1 MSAID
6 VDDNLL
12 GSPAMSNS
20 APKGVAE
27 NIHQL
32 TDVEINIAQFPPAKV
47 PTAPVLSMASF
58 RSEGGKRVPS
68 ILDAAEVKF
77 VTSGRVAIGL
87 ALKEMGVGPND
98 SVLVPS
104 YHCAS
109 MIEPVI
115 WAGAKPIFYRIR
127 RDTSVDLDDLA
138 TKLDGST
145 KVLMATNYFGFP
157 QDLPAL
163 RAFCDTHGLKLLED
177 CAHSFLGE
185 CKGKPIGSY
194 GDYAIASSMKFF
206 PIYEGGCLASA
217 RHSLVSV
224 NLHSAGMGFEA
235 KVVFNTFEDGFE
247 YQRLTGIKVLL
258 WLPMAVKNFLW
269 GQIKARKASGV
280 KSLSPGSSD
289 GGFGFDPNWLAIRS
303 SYFAR
308 TVLKLTSRRRM
319 AELRRANYLKL
330 FNAVREL
337 PGCRPL
343 FPSLPEGVYP
353 WVFPLVVD
361 DTKRVFKTLKCD
373 GVPII
378 RFGEYLWQGVDAS
391 VCAAS
396 VELSQGVLQFPCHQE
411 LRPKEIDWII
421 AKIKDALQTQRVQQA

>member
-12 GSPAMSNS
+12 DGAAVASNVSNS
-20 APKGVAE
+20 GLKSAA
-27 NIHQL
+27 
-32 TDVEINIAQFPPAKV
+32 DVEINIAHFPPARV
-47 PTAPVLSMASF
+47 PTAPVLSAASI
-58 RSEGGKRVPS
+58 RGEGGKHVPS
-68 ILDAAEVKF
+68 ILDAAEVKY

-87 ALKEMGVGPND
+87 ALKQMGVGTND

-127 RDTSVDLDDLA
+127 PDTSVDLDDLA
-138 TKLDGST
+138 TKIDGST

-163 RAFCDTHGLKLLED
+163 RAFCDARGLKLLED

-217 RHSLVSV
+217 RHSLASIK
-224 NLHSAGMGFEA
+224 LHSAGLGFEA
-235 KVVFNTFEDGFE
+235 KVAFNTFEDGFE
-247 YQRLTGIKVLL
+247 YHRLRGIKALL
-258 WLPMAVKNFLW
+258 WLPMALKNFLW
-269 GQIKARKASGV
+269 GQIKARKAIDA

-289 GGFGFDPNWLAIRS
+289 GGFGFDPNWLGIRS

-308 TVLKLTSRRRM
+308 TLLKLTSHRRV
-319 AELRRANYLKL
+319 AELRRANYRKL
-330 FNAVREL
+330 FDALHTL

-343 FPSLPEGVYP
+343 FPSLPDGVYP
-353 WVFPLVVD
+353 WVFPLIVD
-361 DTKRVFKTLKCD
+361 DTKRVFKMLKCD

-391 VCAAS
+391 VCPVS
-396 VELSQGVLQFPCHQE
+396 VELSQRVLQFPCHQE
-411 LRPKEIDWII
+411 LRSEEIDWMI
-421 AKIKDALQTQRVQQA
+421 AKIKDVLLTQRTQHA